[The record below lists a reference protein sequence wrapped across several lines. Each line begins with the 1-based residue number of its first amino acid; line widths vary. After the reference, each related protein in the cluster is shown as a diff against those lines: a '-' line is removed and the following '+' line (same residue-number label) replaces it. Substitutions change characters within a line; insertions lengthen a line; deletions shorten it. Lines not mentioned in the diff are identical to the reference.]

1 MKNMFTDIAII
12 GGGASGLL
20 CGCAISRRYLNEN
33 KKISVTIFEK
43 QQRVGRKIL
52 STGNGKCNLT
62 NVYANSENYH
72 GSFARYVDNLFQRY
86 SPSYVVEYF
95 KKIGLLCNEDS
106 NGRVYPLCK
115 QASAVLDVLRFENE
129 RNGVELV
136 CDADVIDIKKS
147 KGFFQIITSNG
158 NYQAKSVVIATG
170 GKAASKLGSDVKIYN
185 ALKKLG
191 HSCKPLS
198 PALCAVPVK
207 SDVIKS
213 LKGVRCDG
221 DVTLLC
227 NGKAVKKE
235 SGEIQFTENSLSGIC
250 VFNLSGFINSGN
262 KNNKY
267 EIAIDLLPDFSIN
280 DVKILLK
287 GRISLY
293 KNEVIENLFVGLFHK
308 RIGLALLKQ
317 SGIKTLSDK
326 CSTLTVDEIDRLC
339 ENIKSLRFTALPTD
353 SFDNAQVTSGGISG
367 SEIDCNTLESR
378 LVKNLY
384 FCGEVIDIY
393 GDCGGYN
400 LQFAFACAL
409 AVGDNL

>member
-20 CGCAISRRYLNEN
+20 CGCAISKRYLKEN
-33 KKISVTIFEK
+33 KKVSVTIFEK

-62 NVYANSENYH
+62 NAYANSKNYH
-72 GSFARYVDNLFQRY
+72 GSFARYVDNLFQGY
-86 SPSYVVEYF
+86 SPSYIIEYF
-95 KKIGLLCNEDS
+95 KKIGLLCTEDS

-136 CDADVIDIKKS
+136 CDTDVIEIKKS
-147 KGFFQIITSNG
+147 KGLFEIITANG
-158 NYQAKSVVIATG
+158 SYQAKAVVIATG
-170 GKAASKLGSDVKIYN
+170 GKAAPKLGSDVKIYN
-185 ALKKLG
+185 TLKKSG
-191 HSCKPLS
+191 HTCKPLS

-221 DVTLLC
+221 NVTLLC

-235 SGEIQFTENSLSGIC
+235 SGEIQFTENALSGIC
-250 VFNLSGFINSGN
+250 VFNLSGYINGGD
-262 KNNKY
+262 KNNRY
-267 EIAIDLLPDFSIN
+267 EINIDLLPDFSFT
-280 DVKILLK
+280 DVKKLLT

-326 CSTLTVDEIDRLC
+326 CSTLSDKNINRLC
-339 ENIKSLRFTALPTD
+339 ENIKSWRFTALPCD

-367 SEIDCNTLESR
+367 SEIDCNTLESK

-400 LQFAFACAL
+400 LQFAFASAL
-409 AVGDNL
+409 AVGDNI